1 MNIKEKLLYI
11 QQTLKAPKSKYSDFG
26 KYNYRTAEK
35 ILEAVKPL
43 LKEQNVLLTLNDEVV
58 AVGDR
63 IYVKASAVLE
73 EVDGDGGIQITAY
86 AREQLDRPKYDT
98 SQLTGAASSYARKY
112 ALCGL
117 FLIDD
122 EKDPDELPELP
133 EDDPDEVLDQQE
145 EAEKPVERK
154 SRKRK
159 KEPEPDFMN
168 IPEGVDEEIP
178 FDSLDQITEDL
189 PFNGPF
195 NKETGLYD
203 PDAANDEKLT
213 EDTYFY
219 IEKDDNYVLKHAGD
233 EAPEGGK
240 VITKEEFGEGI
251 TRIAQKQEPP
261 KKPRTRR
268 TRRK

>member
-73 EVDGDGGIQITAY
+73 EVDGDGGIQICAY

-133 EDDPDEVLDQQE
+133 EDDSDEELDKQE
-145 EAEKPVERK
+145 EAEKPVERR

-168 IPEGVDEEIP
+168 IPEGVDEEMD
-178 FDSLDQITEDL
+178 FDELDKHISKVMG
-189 PFNGPF
+189 GPYDP
-195 NKETGLYD
+195 ETGLPTMAD
-203 PDAANDEKLT
+203 DDDETLK

-219 IEKDDNYVLKHAGD
+219 IERDDNYVLKHAGD

-240 VITKEEFGEGI
+240 VITKEEFHEGI
-251 TRIAQKQEPP
+251 TRIAQKQEAP

-268 TRRK
+268 NRRK